1 MTELLLERAEARPP
15 WEAAAHLVDW
25 YAENPPPFS
34 PLCLGHDLRRLY
46 GDDGYELW
54 REMMLN
60 FHGREPE
67 LPATFEGMWESFDRS
82 RANID
87 TMVISALAMA
97 RGQGFEIA
105 HDVVSL
111 DDGQPISPQ
120 VNAILDRLAAQSGAR
135 RAPIVFTLSQDEVAR
150 RAANARIEE
159 ERVGAWERLLQKID
173 DPDYEVTAVDLAEAE
188 ARLEQTR
195 ALAKQAVYM
204 SQIFK
209 LPQPQPDLIKRSAD
223 FVEGFVPPDYLVDG
237 ILQRRY
243 FYSMTA
249 ATGAGK
255 TAVAMLLTASVASG
269 RPLGDIPVERG
280 TVLYLA
286 GENATDVQMRWLGI
300 TQELGLDPAQTDVHF
315 LDATLDLSQN
325 AERISHE
332 VARKGIRPA
341 LVVVDTAAA
350 YNSGDDENSN
360 AQAGTYAR
368 LLRSLTMLPGGPCV
382 VVLCHPTKRAGDD
395 DLQPRGGGAF
405 IAEVDG
411 NIAVRKR
418 EAVVTAAPQGKF
430 RGLENWSL
438 SFALK
443 TVYHPRL
450 KDAKHRDIPTVVALP
465 VSDGE
470 KQQMAAVA
478 RRQEDLVL
486 KTVET
491 HPEASLRERAEHLCW
506 RYAKSGK
513 PDSAKVDR
521 ALRVLEKEKFIRK
534 QRDGWELTTA
544 GEKELNRLDLQK
556 RDVALQPMFPSA
568 TVGATAAPPFPPAR
582 GH

>member
-1 MTELLLERAEARPP
+1 MLDVFDIPLSERARHAAPCSEVQDLILAYDAEPPQFSPIELAWDLKRQFGARGFRI
-15 WEAAAHLVDW
+15 WRNLMDAHDPFDSGPVLQGDPRPATARRDRNNFLATHWKGIKHSEPTQFDRLLVDEIEW
-25 YAENPPPFS
+25 QRRRDDQSMEI
-34 PLCLGHDLRRLY
+34 DRRLQAI
-46 GDDGYELW
+46 
-54 REMMLN
+54 REKMN
-60 FHGREPE
+60 PTPAAPQP
-67 LPATFEGMWESFDRS
+67 LPA
-82 RANID
+82 A
-87 TMVISALAMA
+87 
-97 RGQGFEIA
+97 
-105 HDVVSL
+105 
-111 DDGQPISPQ
+111 
-120 VNAILDRLAAQSGAR
+120 
-135 RAPIVFTLSQDEVAR
+135 
-150 RAANARIEE
+150 
-159 ERVGAWERLLQKID
+159 
-173 DPDYEVTAVDLAEAE
+173 
-188 ARLEQTR
+188 
-195 ALAKQAVYM
+195 
-204 SQIFK
+204 
-209 LPQPQPDLIKRSAD
+209 DLIKRSAD
-223 FVEGFVPPDYLVDG
+223 FVHGFVPPDYLVDG

-269 RPLGDIPVERG
+269 RSLGDIPVERG

-341 LVVVDTAAA
+341 LVIVDTAAA

-368 LLRSLTMLPGGPCV
+368 LLRSLTTLPGGPCV

-450 KDAKHRDIPTVVALP
+450 KDAKQRDIPTVVALP

-491 HPEASLRERAEHLCW
+491 RPQASLRERAEHLCW

-521 ALRVLEKEKFIRK
+521 ALKVLEKEKFIRK

-556 RDVALQPMFPSA
+556 RDVALQPLFPSA
-568 TVGATAAPPFPPAR
+568 TVGATAAPPFPPAG